1 LVTFVSL
8 EDVCAEL
15 KKYGVKIDAD
25 TLRRTYT
32 EEDQLAK
39 AERNLWQMLRR
50 IEEENRSGMSA

>member
-1 LVTFVSL
+1 MSL

-50 IEEENRSGMSA
+50 IEEENRSSMSA

>member
-1 LVTFVSL
+1 MSL

-25 TLRRTYT
+25 ALRKTYPD
-32 EEDQLAK
+32 EDRLAK

-50 IEEENRSGMSA
+50 IEEENRSTRSS